1 MNKRLF
7 TKKSDAREKMDIY
20 NIERKHTMG
29 ENRKVLKCAVYAVLK
44 KKYHPEGTPLYQV
57 EGVISII
64 IYIYIYMINKDDA
77 VKSVLKIMRETLSCI
92 LRKYWYYLFTVSSEK
107 PYRVKIR
114 KKTPNPCDN
123 SLPNRK
129 EILKGAIL
137 AVLKKSNGVEIARLE
152 SNPTVIKAMRG
163 FSGSSLET
171 TIKINFKIFFEIER
185 TYPFRVKTRWQLDQP
200 LSVINHEM
208 IAKRLFRDAIFKI
221 LNKKKQNV
229 EGLKLEELEKSIKES
244 ILMYWGDVFQV
255 SPDPP
260 YWVRIRTTHITVPSY
275 HKLAQQQMSYLRD
288 LLFNFVEQY
297 EDSRGPPLAE
307 LEKDERIK
315 SLRMSNNCS
324 LRHILKN
331 KYTYIFTVD
340 NHNPHRVQ
348 IREKYKNHNSSLK
361 RY

>member
-57 EGVISII
+57 EG
-64 IYIYIYMINKDDA
+64 DDA

-185 TYPFRVKTRWQLDQP
+185 TYPFRMR
-200 LSVINHEM
+200 
-208 IAKRLFRDAIFKI
+208 
-221 LNKKKQNV
+221 
-229 EGLKLEELEKSIKES
+229 
-244 ILMYWGDVFQV
+244 
-255 SPDPP
+255 
-260 YWVRIRTTHITVPSY
+260 
-275 HKLAQQQMSYLRD
+275 
-288 LLFNFVEQY
+288 
-297 EDSRGPPLAE
+297 
-307 LEKDERIK
+307 
-315 SLRMSNNCS
+315 
-324 LRHILKN
+324 
-331 KYTYIFTVD
+331 
-340 NHNPHRVQ
+340 
-348 IREKYKNHNSSLK
+348 
-361 RY
+361 